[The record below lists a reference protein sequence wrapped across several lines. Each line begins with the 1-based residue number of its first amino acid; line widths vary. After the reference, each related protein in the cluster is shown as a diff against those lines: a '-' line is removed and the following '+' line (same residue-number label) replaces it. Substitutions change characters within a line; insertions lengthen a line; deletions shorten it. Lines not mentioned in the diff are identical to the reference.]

1 MYKHYLA
8 RIFFEYMLW
17 QKDEF
22 SRLCKDRKITNLQE
36 QLKFK
41 RYLMEEMNYT
51 EEESNL
57 IIQEFKHE
65 YDTRKDK
72 DIQ

>member
-1 MYKHYLA
+1 MYKKYLA
-8 RIFFEYMLW
+8 QIFFEYMLW

-22 SRLCKDRKITNLQE
+22 SRLCMERKMTNPQE
-36 QLKFK
+36 QLKFE

-51 EEESNL
+51 EEESKL
-57 IIQEFKHE
+57 IIQEFKRE
-65 YDTRKDK
+65 YGTRKDK

>member
-22 SRLCKDRKITNLQE
+22 SRLSKERKMTNPQE
-36 QLKFK
+36 QLKFE
-41 RYLMEEMNYT
+41 RYLTEVMNYT
-51 EEESNL
+51 EEESKL
-57 IIQEFKHE
+57 IIQEFKRE
-65 YDTRKDK
+65 YGTRKDK